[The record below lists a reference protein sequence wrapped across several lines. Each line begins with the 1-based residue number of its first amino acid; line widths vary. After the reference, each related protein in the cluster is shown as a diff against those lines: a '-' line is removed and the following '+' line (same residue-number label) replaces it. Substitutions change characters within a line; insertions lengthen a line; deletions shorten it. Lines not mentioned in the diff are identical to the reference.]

1 MKPIGLND
9 IQALSRARQIFHDC
23 YLVSS
28 LNAFSRS
35 SKGQKILQTHIA
47 HDERGYVVRFSKIKD
62 GAKDFFISQE
72 FMNSIS
78 LADSSGKKHPTPQ
91 IHNPILKAV
100 ELAMRQLIIENPF
113 KKSII
118 NRLAFGYE
126 PFEYNNPSR
135 FMEMFTGIK
144 PRIINEKTPHM
155 TLKQNADKVID
166 TFSKIANDEDSCFVL
181 GTGFKR
187 PTTFVDWHCYT
198 VKNVDDELGRVVLQE
213 PRTHEQIALPYE
225 VAIQRF
231 KFLVGY
237 LGKDL
242 TP

>member
-9 IQALSRARQIFHDC
+9 IQNLSRARQIFHDC

-35 SKGQKILQTHIA
+35 PKGQKLLQNHIA

-72 FMNSIS
+72 FMDRIA
-78 LADSSGKKHPTPQ
+78 LADATGKKHPVPK

-118 NRLAFGYE
+118 NRLALGYE

-144 PRIINEKTPHM
+144 PRIINEKTPRM
-155 TLKQNADKVID
+155 TLKHNVDEVVD
-166 TFSKIANDEDSCFVL
+166 TFSKIAHDEDSCFVL

-198 VKNVDDELGRVVLQE
+198 VKNVDDVHEKITLQE
-213 PRTHEQIALPYE
+213 PRTHDQITLPYE
-225 VAIQRF
+225 AAIQKF